1 MDGKRFALR
10 SRMVLALLCAVMVLF
25 AWVLFDLQV
34 VNGSYY
40 LEQSTRK
47 IAVTEPVQAARGEIL
62 DRYGRLLV
70 SNRAAYQV
78 TVDTRL
84 MGDEKERNETV
95 LKLLEICREQAV
107 EWNDNLPITRTAPFR
122 FTVESPFENTTTAE
136 DGTVSN
142 SPTSLSLSLIHI

>member
-84 MGDEKERNETV
+84 MGDE
-95 LKLLEICREQAV
+95 
-107 EWNDNLPITRTAPFR
+107 
-122 FTVESPFENTTTAE
+122 
-136 DGTVSN
+136 
-142 SPTSLSLSLIHI
+142 LSLIHI